1 MGLHIE
7 SNVKRR
13 RAPRYLRARFTE
25 YISFKHVS
33 LAELHFP
40 IRRNLADISPAPQM

>member
-13 RAPRYLRARFTE
+13 RASRYLRARSTK
-25 YISFKHVS
+25 YSSFKHVS

-40 IRRNLADISPAPQM
+40 IRRNLADISPALQM